1 MDVQS
6 MIKACEE
13 RVKAL
18 KAGDASLV
26 GDTLDNLAPEAERMG
41 LYVLQHEMQ
50 DLAIKVGF
58 PDDYRQIKSLLTESE
73 VMCEIVFKTFTL
85 PIKAMLDAIGLEYEL
100 EYRMKSVYSIWR
112 KMRNDHKTFDDVYDL
127 FASRIVY
134 KPMPLPE
141 TQPLGD
147 VNPKTEPFMDA
158 EILTCWKIYNIIL
171 SLYRIHP
178 DRIKDWVTHPKPS
191 GYQALQLTVMGPDCN
206 WIELQ
211 IRSER
216 MNYEAEHGCAAHW
229 KYKEETNNL

>member
-1 MDVQS
+1 

-41 LYVLQHEMQ
+41 LSALQHDMQ

-73 VMCEIVFKTFTL
+73 AMCEIVFKTFTL

-141 TQPLGD
+141 TQPLGE
-147 VNPKTEPFMDA
+147 VNPKTEPLMAA
-158 EILTCWKIYNIIL
+158 EILTYW
-171 SLYRIHP
+171 
-178 DRIKDWVTHPKPS
+178 
-191 GYQALQLTVMGPDCN
+191 
-206 WIELQ
+206 
-211 IRSER
+211 
-216 MNYEAEHGCAAHW
+216 
-229 KYKEETNNL
+229 